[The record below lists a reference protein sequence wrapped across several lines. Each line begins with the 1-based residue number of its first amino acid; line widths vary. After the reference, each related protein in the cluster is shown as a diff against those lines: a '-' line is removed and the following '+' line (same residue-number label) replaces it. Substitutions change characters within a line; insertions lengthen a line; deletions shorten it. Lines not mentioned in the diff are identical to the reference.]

1 MKKEGAG
8 IIGGIFKYLIIS
20 YAITTVILV
29 ILAVLLWKGNPPTA
43 LISGGMIFA
52 YIISCFVG
60 GMLLGKR
67 IGKNKYIWGL
77 LFGLLYF
84 AIILAISYALNRI
97 SGEAFGNTLTV
108 CMLCIGGGM
117 LGGMLA

>member
-8 IIGGIFKYLIIS
+8 IIGGIIKFLLMS
-20 YAITTVILV
+20 YVITTIILV
-29 ILAVLLWKGNPPTA
+29 ILAVMLWKGNPPAA

-52 YIISCFVG
+52 YIISCFIG

-84 AIILAISYALNRI
+84 AVLFAISYAFNRI
-97 SGEAFGNTLTV
+97 SGEPFGNALTV
-108 CMLCIGGGM
+108 CMLCAGGGM

>member
-1 MKKEGAG
+1 MKKEGTG
-8 IIGGIFKYLIIS
+8 IIWGILKFLLMS
-20 YAITTVILV
+20 YVITTVILV
-29 ILAVLLWKGNPPTA
+29 ILALMLWKAAPPAA

-52 YIISCFVG
+52 DIMSCFLG

-84 AIILAISYALNRI
+84 AVLFGISFAFNRI
-97 SGEAFGNTLTV
+97 SGEPFGNALTV
-108 CMLCIGGGM
+108 CMLCAGGGM
-117 LGGMLA
+117 LGGMLG

>member
-8 IIGGIFKYLIIS
+8 IIGGIFKFLLMS
-20 YAITTVILV
+20 YVITTIILV
-29 ILAVLLWKGNPPTA
+29 ILAVLLWKANPPA
-43 LISGGMIFA
+43 AFISGGMIFA

-67 IGKNKYIWGL
+67 TRKNKYIWGL

-84 AIILAISYALNRI
+84 AVLFAISYAFNMI
-97 SGEAFGNTLTV
+97 SGEPFGNALTV
-108 CMLCIGGGM
+108 CMLCVGGGM